1 MNDMYDE
8 YGCCASCGYVYCDVL
23 DSCIRPWMT
32 ECISHRQL
40 TKLDD
45 FSIDQLMLFIG
56 GVLGSIGAL
65 LLIIQKSKCEDIN
78 CCCFRCKRRVDLVI
92 AEEKLQM
99 TGSTGLTPK
108 KEENKIDIN
117 NLKLELEEP
126 ENENKN
132 N

>member
-1 MNDMYDE
+1 MNNMYDE
-8 YGCCASCGYVYCDVL
+8 WGCCASCGYSYCSIL
-23 DSCIRPWMT
+23 NKCIRLWLE
-32 ECISHRQL
+32 ECQSGHRQL

-65 LLIIQKSKCEDIN
+65 LLIIQKSKCEDIT
-78 CCCFRCKRRVDLVI
+78 CCCFKCKRRVDLVI

-108 KEENKIDIN
+108 KEENKIDTN

-126 ENENKN
+126 ENENN
-132 N
+132 

>member
-1 MNDMYDE
+1 M
-8 YGCCASCGYVYCDVL
+8 
-23 DSCIRPWMT
+23 
-32 ECISHRQL
+32 

-65 LLIIQKSKCEDIN
+65 LLIIQKSKCEEIK
-78 CCCFRCKRRVDLVI
+78 CCCWSCKRRVDLVI

-108 KEENKIDIN
+108 PPKEKEV
-117 NLKLELEEP
+117 KLELKEP
-126 ENENKN
+126 EAEDESLF
-132 N
+132 